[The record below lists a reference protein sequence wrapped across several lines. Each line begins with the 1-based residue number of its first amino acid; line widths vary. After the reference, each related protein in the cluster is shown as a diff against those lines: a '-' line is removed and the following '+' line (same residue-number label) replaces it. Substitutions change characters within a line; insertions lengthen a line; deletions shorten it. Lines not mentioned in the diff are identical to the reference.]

1 MQVRLI
7 VWRAKDVVAKDGVDQ
22 PTNQEVKEG
31 ADPTPKS
38 SSWFSCCGCCCGG
51 SSGSSDVYVTGQFEG
66 MDDKKETDVN
76 TPLQRGHHRCFCMLC
91 QSRRSVTGPLGQ
103 RRWNCKFQ
111 LENEVRGRV
120 FHPISR
126 FHCSIICLCL

>member
-1 MQVRLI
+1 LQVRLI

-76 TPLQRGHHRCFCMLC
+76 THLFNVATTFANTDVPLQVHWGSADGTANFNWRMKCVAMFFIPFPDFIV
-91 QSRRSVTGPLGQ
+91 QS
-103 RRWNCKFQ
+103 F
-111 LENEVRGRV
+111 V
-120 FHPISR
+120 FV
-126 FHCSIICLCL
+126 FD